1 MTKLPYPRT
10 LNREATLMENSST
23 KVRLLLGFSLLAA
36 FIIGGSFL
44 YTKVIKKS
52 ASTATTSQKTAV
64 SPGILAAQT
73 MFTDYPQFIKK
84 AFIQQ
89 QIEGTL
95 KAVSE
100 NSWTLEEKG
109 KTLTLASQDTNKI
122 RFTKL
127 PKIATGSSTKTIS
140 PTEIKPEEVK
150 IGDLVSITQIINWQT
165 GQVTITGITVLPPP

>member
-1 MTKLPYPRT
+1 
-10 LNREATLMENSST
+10 MENFST
-23 KVRLLLGFSLLAA
+23 RVKFLLGFSLLAA

-44 YTKVIKKS
+44 YTKVIKKP
-52 ASTATTSQKTAV
+52 ASTATTSQKTAELP
-64 SPGILAAQT
+64 SGLKAAQK
-73 MFTDYPQFIKK
+73 MSADYPQFIKK

-95 KAVSE
+95 KAVTE

-150 IGDLVSITQIINWQT
+150 IGDLVSITQIIDWQT
-165 GQVTITGITVLPPP
+165 GKVTITGITVLPQK

>member
-1 MTKLPYPRT
+1 MVNFPRKT
-10 LNREATLMENSST
+10 WL
-23 KVRLLLGFSLLAA
+23 VIGILLLAVVAA
-36 FIIGGSFL
+36 AALFYNQIVL
-44 YTKVIKKS
+44 KKPLFF
-52 ASTATTSQKTAV
+52 TPP
-64 SPGILAAQT
+64 SPEKPADTQADTQPGLTAAQKLL
-73 MFTDYPQFIKK
+73 TDYPQFIKK

-109 KTLTLASQDTNKI
+109 KTLTLANQGTNQV

-127 PKIATGSSTKTIS
+127 PKIATGSSTKTVS

-150 IGDLVSITQIINWQT
+150 IGDLLSISQMIDWQT
-165 GQVTITGITVLPPP
+165 GKITITGITVLPPR